1 MYRID
6 ANISEL
12 LTKRI
17 PVQKDIIQSFVHRYS
32 AYAHNRNM
40 KPDDVK
46 DSLKALQGIY
56 AVEMGSVISTEVP
69 DKDTDWMTECI
80 KTLQLL
86 QKKASE

>member
-1 MYRID
+1 
-6 ANISEL
+6 
-12 LTKRI
+12 
-17 PVQKDIIQSFVHRYS
+17 
-32 AYAHNRNM
+32 M